1 MRVKRTKANKRHMQ
15 IYKKHF
21 AFREPYQVI
30 LDGEFVYQGLAYKVD
45 LRETLPKL
53 MHGRAL
59 PLVTPCVLH
68 ELNKRGEEYE
78 GAAIAASRLG
88 RHSCKH
94 EPKLSGIDCI
104 QAMVGETNAHH
115 YGVCTADIAVRAAMR
130 RIPGVPL
137 FHYHDKELT
146 MEAPS
151 EATKKRCQ
159 GGDAGETTALSK
171 ELSLLGEQFP
181 EVRRRLE
188 AKAKQEADVPIM
200 PTTTRSNREER
211 VRKKLEKL
219 AKRRAKLKARAK
231 KAQPTPPTP
240 AEEPEAAA
248 PVQELPDPPAASASE
263 TATGESKKRKRRPK
277 KTHRTKKVA
286 KPNES
291 PIASPS

>member
-68 ELNKRGEEYE
+68 ELNQRGEEYE
-78 GAAIAASRLG
+78 GAAIAATRLG

-94 EPKLSGIDCI
+94 EPKLSGIECI
-104 QAMVGETNAHH
+104 QAMVGETNAQH
-115 YGVCTADIAVRAAMR
+115 YAVCTADIAVRAAMR

-151 EATKKRCQ
+151 ETTKKRCQ
-159 GGDAGETTALSK
+159 NVDSGQTTTLSK
-171 ELSLLGEQFP
+171 ELLFLEERFP

-188 AKAKQEADVPIM
+188 AKAKQDAGMPIM

-219 AKRRAKLKARAK
+219 AKRRAKLKTRAK
-231 KAQPTPPTP
+231 KAQASPSTPS
-240 AEEPEAAA
+240 EEAVAVPE
-248 PVQELPDPPAASASE
+248 PPAASTSE
-263 TATGESKKRKRRPK
+263 APTGEDKKRKRRPK
-277 KTHRTKKVA
+277 KTHRSKKLA
-286 KPNES
+286 KLSES